1 MVKIVRKKVLNPTV
15 TLLEVEAPLIAKKAQ
30 PGQFIIFRVDEN
42 GERIPLTI
50 ADHDP
55 IKGTVTIIFQKVGL
69 STEMLGELNEG
80 DYILDFVGP
89 LGTPTELPGGA
100 KDICVVGGGV
110 GCAIAYPQAKARFGT
125 GVNVDVIAGFR
136 SKDIVILEDEFRSCS
151 DNFYL
156 MTDDGSYG
164 EKGFVTVKL
173 KELLDAGK
181 KYDAVI
187 AIGPIPMMK
196 FVCETTRPY
205 DIPTI
210 VSLNPLMI
218 DGTGMCGCCRVT
230 VGGKVRFACVDGPDF
245 DGHQVDFEELM
256 ARNAVYKD
264 QEAEEK
270 TGEHHTCRMDQLAH
284 ELIH

>member
-15 TLLEVEAPLIAKKAQ
+15 TLLEVEAPLIAKKAR

-50 ADHDP
+50 ADQNP
-55 IKGTVTIIFQKVGL
+55 EKGTVTIIFQKVGL
-69 STEMLGELNEG
+69 STEMLGALNEG
-80 DYILDFVGP
+80 DTILDFVGP
-89 LGTPTELPGGA
+89 LGVPTELPEGA
-100 KDICVVGGGV
+100 KSICVVGGGV
-110 GCAIAYPQAKARFGT
+110 GCAIAYPQAKANHSAGLH
-125 GVNVDVIAGFR
+125 VDVIAGFR
-136 SKDIVILEDEFRSCS
+136 SKDIVILEDEFKQSS

-173 KELLDAGK
+173 KELLESGK

-196 FVCETTRPY
+196 FVCETAKPY
-205 DIPTI
+205 GVPAI

-230 VGGKVRFACVDGPDF
+230 VNGKVRFACVDGPDF
-245 DGHQVDFEELM
+245 DGYGVDFDELM
-256 ARNAVYKD
+256 NRNAVYRE
-264 QEAEEK
+264 QEQEER
-270 TGEHHTCRMDQLAH
+270 TGEHHTCRIDQLAH
-284 ELIH
+284 SLIH